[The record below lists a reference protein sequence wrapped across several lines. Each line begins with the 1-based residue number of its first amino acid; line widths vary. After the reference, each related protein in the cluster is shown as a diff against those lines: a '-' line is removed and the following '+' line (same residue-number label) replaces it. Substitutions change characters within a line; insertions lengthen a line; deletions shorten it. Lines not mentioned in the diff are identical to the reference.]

1 MNSMQT
7 QLVRRNPNLPGERQN
22 VLPPMES
29 TSDGSMLPDLGRILQ
44 ILWYRRWAIVLVFF
58 VVFVGVVAGT
68 FLQEPVYRATG
79 VIEIRR
85 DSADAVPPETL
96 FNLLPI
102 SNEYLATECGILTST
117 TLAERVIKELNLAQ
131 SEELQSPLWR
141 QWINRL
147 TNADPPT
154 LEALAEKFETLLL
167 VTPVPGSWLVRV
179 NYDAFDANRSA
190 QVVNSVLSNYM
201 RLRMEKGDNA
211 SSWLSAQLNIAEAK
225 LKDSENRLQQYT
237 QSNGLQLLET
247 QKGDAENLV
256 NDRLRQLQEALT
268 QAEAERYRQ
277 ESQVSQLR
285 NKEGEQTLESLDN
298 PVIESLTVRLAEQ
311 QREYARL
318 MSSFLPEYPKARE
331 VRNQIDELETQL
343 RNERERHGTKM
354 TGDYQAAVHRE
365 KLLREALAGQQQL
378 AYRMARKAGGYN
390 ALKREVDNNQQLYT
404 VLQQKIKEVGVST
417 ALKATNAAIVDKAQ
431 APAKPDRPKPV
442 LNLAL
447 GGMLGIMLG
456 IGMAFVRDNLDTK
469 LKTAEDVG
477 AILGLPALGL
487 IPSAVLRKRSDR
499 REIPQQHFR
508 SLASPMECHRIDLDA
523 GEPSVLANAFAALRT
538 SVLYGG
544 DTAPRSLLV
553 TSSQPGEGKT
563 TVSVNLA
570 LSLARLGRRVLLVD
584 GDTRRPCIHR
594 IFGLSNNMG
603 LTNYLSGDDQWQ
615 RYVREL
621 GAAGISILP
630 AGPATPESTELLSS
644 PRLHSLMAGA
654 LQTYDFVV
662 VDSPALFIN
671 LADARILSGAV
682 DGSVF
687 VVRSGYT
694 PRDMAMRAL
703 EQANKV
709 IGVVLNDLHPK
720 SLPGYYHRYYAPD
733 KEEAGTKASATP
745 LQI

>member
-1 MNSMQT
+1 MDFMQT
-7 QLVRRNPNLPGERQN
+7 QLVRQNRNLPGERQI
-22 VLPPMES
+22 VLPPMEPP
-29 TSDGSMLPDLGRILQ
+29 SDGSMLPDLRRILQ
-44 ILWYRRWAIVLVFF
+44 ILVYRRWVIVLVFF

-85 DSADAVPPETL
+85 DSADAVPTETL

-147 TNADPPT
+147 THADPPT

-179 NYDAFDANRSA
+179 NYDAFDANHA
-190 QVVNSVLSNYM
+190 ALVVNSVLSNYM

-211 SSWLSAQLNIAEAK
+211 SSWLSGQLNIAEAK
-225 LKDSENRLQQYT
+225 LKDSENRLQEYT

-247 QKGDAENLV
+247 QKGDAESLV

-318 MSSFLPEYPKARE
+318 MSSFLPEYPRAKE

-431 APAKPDRPKPV
+431 APAKPDQPKPV

-469 LKTAEDVG
+469 LKTADDVG
-477 AILGLPALGL
+477 AVLGLPALGL
-487 IPSAVLRKRSDR
+487 IPSAVLKKRSNR

-508 SLASPMECHRIDLDA
+508 SLASPAGCHRIDLDA

-594 IFGLSNNMG
+594 VFALSNNMG
-603 LTNYLSGDDQWQ
+603 LTTYLSGNDQWQ

-682 DGSVF
+682 DASVF

-694 PRDMAMRAL
+694 PREMALRAL

-709 IGVVLNDLHPK
+709 IGVVLNDLHPN
-720 SLPGYYHRYYAPD
+720 SLPGYYRRYYEPD
-733 KEEAGTKASATP
+733 KEAAGTKASATP